1 MKIGLISDAYYPITG
16 GVSTSLLMLKEGLTL
31 MGHDVYVITT
41 TTNGYKEYDNNDPK
55 MIRIK
60 GIPFPFKGLRHFRYV
75 PFKGKYVRK
84 IKKLDLDLIHVH
96 TEFSM
101 GSLGKKLRKKTNIP
115 MVFTVHTMY
124 EQYLHYVSKTL
135 DKLFKN
141 RMKSMLIKLMRSFIK
156 RADVTIVPSQKTKD
170 LMLSYNIEGNYQI
183 IPTGIELNKFYEKNY
198 SQEQVTE
205 LKESLGLK
213 DEYVCLFVGRISE
226 EKSINVLI
234 KGFKESNHNNM
245 KFLIVGDGPYMN
257 ALKALVKKEQLED
270 KVIFTGMVDWDLVG
284 LYYQLGDVFL
294 NASLS
299 ETQGL
304 TYIEALASGLPLI
317 VKYDKV
323 LENVISD
330 GVNGLFFHDNNEL
343 PTLINKLCENKD
355 LSNKLKENAFNSVKK
370 YSKEEY
376 AKNANNAYN
385 EAIKLNK
392 VKK

>member
-16 GVSTSLLMLKEGLTL
+16 GVSTSLLMLKEGLEAL
-31 MGHDVYVITT
+31 GHEVYVITT
-41 TTNGYKEYDNNDPK
+41 TTKGYKEYDKNEPNI
-55 MIRIK
+55 IRIK
-60 GIPFPFKGLRHFRYV
+60 GIPFPFKGLRHFRFI
-75 PFKGKYVRK
+75 PFVGRHLRK
-84 IKKLDLDLIHVH
+84 IKKLNLDVIHVH

-124 EQYLHYVSKTL
+124 EEYIHYVSKTIN
-135 DKLFKN
+135 KFFHNKMRN
-141 RMKSMLIKLMRSFIK
+141 NVIRLMRSFI
-156 RADVTIVPSQKTKD
+156 RRSNITIVPSSKTKD
-170 LMLSYNIEGNYQI
+170 LMINYNIEGNYQI
-183 IPTGIELNKFYEKNY
+183 VPTGIEMSKFYSKNY
-198 SQEQVTE
+198 SSEQVKK

-213 DEYVCLFVGRISE
+213 DEYICLFVGRISE
-226 EKSINVLI
+226 EKSIDVLV
-234 KGFKESNHNNM
+234 KGFKKANNENM
-245 KFLIVGDGPYMN
+245 KFLIVGDGPYMTN
-257 ALKALVKKEQLED
+257 LKNLVKKENLEN

-323 LENVISD
+323 LENVVTD
-330 GVNGLFFHDNNEL
+330 EYNGLFFNNDEEL
-343 PTLINKLCENKD
+343 PSLINKLSENKN
-355 LSNKLKENAFNSVKK
+355 LSKKLKENAYNSVKK

-376 AKNANNAYN
+376 AKNAFDIYKK
-385 EAIKLNK
+385 AIEINK
-392 VKK
+392 QK